1 VYQDRFSG
9 GKYTR
14 TYPKTEIIQK
24 REQTMT
30 KDEIRKMNTTT
41 LAYLGDAV
49 FEVIVREKIVTEKPG
64 DVGRAHHTAVR
75 YVSASG
81 QAKAAKAM
89 IAEGFLTDEEERI
102 YKQARNHR
110 SMSRPQNADPRE
122 YKIATGFEALLGYLY
137 LADDRERL
145 REIAAEA
152 VRIVDRA
159 KSKK

>member
-1 VYQDRFSG
+1 
-9 GKYTR
+9 
-14 TYPKTEIIQK
+14 
-24 REQTMT
+24 MT
-30 KDEIRKMNTTT
+30 KDEIKRINTTT

-75 YVSASG
+75 YVSAAG
-81 QAKAAKAM
+81 QAKAAREMVAN
-89 IAEGFLTDEEERI
+89 GFLTEEEERI

-137 LADDRERL
+137 LCDERQRL

-152 VRIVDRA
+152 VRIVDA
-159 KSKK
+159 QSCS

>member
-1 VYQDRFSG
+1 
-9 GKYTR
+9 
-14 TYPKTEIIQK
+14 
-24 REQTMT
+24 MT
-30 KDEIRKMNTTT
+30 KEQIRKMNTTT

-64 DVGRAHHTAVR
+64 DVGRAA
-75 YVSASG
+75 G

-89 IAEGFLTDEEERI
+89 VNEGFLTEEEEKI
-102 YKQARNHR
+102 YRQARNHR

-137 LADDRERL
+137 LADERQRL

-152 VRIVDRA
+152 VRIVDSER
-159 KSKK
+159 K

>member
-1 VYQDRFSG
+1 
-9 GKYTR
+9 
-14 TYPKTEIIQK
+14 
-24 REQTMT
+24 
-30 KDEIRKMNTTT
+30 MNTTT

-89 IAEGFLTDEEERI
+89 INEGFLTDEEEKI

-137 LADDRERL
+137 LCDERERL

-152 VRIVDRA
+152 VRIPESVTSIADDA
-159 KSKK
+159 FSGSNIIIVAPDGSYAITWAQDHDFDYLIE

>member
-1 VYQDRFSG
+1 
-9 GKYTR
+9 
-14 TYPKTEIIQK
+14 
-24 REQTMT
+24 MT
-30 KDEIRKMNTTT
+30 KEQIMKMNSTT

-75 YVSASG
+75 YVSAAG
-81 QAKAAKAM
+81 QARAAKAM
-89 IAEGFLTDEEERI
+89 TNEGFLTEEEEKI
-102 YKQARNHR
+102 YRHARNHR

-137 LADDRERL
+137 LCDERQRL

-152 VRIVDRA
+152 VRIVDAAGANRQ
-159 KSKK
+159 K